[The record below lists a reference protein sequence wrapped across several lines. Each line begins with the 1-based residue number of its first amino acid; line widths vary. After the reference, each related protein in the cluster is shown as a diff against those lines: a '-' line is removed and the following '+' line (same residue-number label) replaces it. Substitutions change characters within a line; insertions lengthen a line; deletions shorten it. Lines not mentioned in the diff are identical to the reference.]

1 MLGCFYEPLGPAV
14 SPSPGKNAD
23 GWPLCRR
30 PPAAARRKQKN
41 VLLHFD
47 WRQVKHFSSP
57 RLQPFSP
64 LSLSLLSTAPPPF
77 SLYFSLPACSL
88 CAWKWM
94 SFPPSASTSPYSV
107 YLNIWYVSSH
117 KISVITR
124 GEWYVE
130 RPLCIMLSDAHRAH
144 SLAQWYTWQA
154 WAGNQQGID
163 GAEAPD
169 MQKPELA
176 TCPTKH
182 HHRQKAGGP

>member
-1 MLGCFYEPLGPAV
+1 MSHWGP
-14 SPSPGKNAD
+14 PSAPARGKTLTD
-23 GWPLCRR
+23 GPS
-30 PPAAARRKQKN
+30 AAARLPLRGVSKKTSSSTLIGGKWSIS
-41 VLLHFD
+41 LL
-47 WRQVKHFSSP
+47 RVC
-57 RLQPFSP
+57 
-64 LSLSLLSTAPPPF
+64 SLSLLSLSPSSPLPPPPPF